1 MDKKQEFVKEL
12 EQILSEELNNT
23 SSNPIYEQIKSLYP
37 QISIKKICDNIDKEL
52 SEFNAF
58 IEIVK
63 LAQQYKECCD
73 YILEKEATIKLADLL
88 TIVDASVVFDGF
100 DRKELDIVT
109 DRMFD
114 TKMKL
119 DSLGFKNFSIL
130 ENERIKKQKT
140 STVLERNGLNDEA
153 YYNELFSL
161 SNDESELI
169 TLYCNNTDYEQGVNK
184 QRLKLIHNI
193 LLNKKCSVTS
203 DFQFFETRVRK
214 RYRALGLNY

>member
-37 QISIKKICDNIDKEL
+37 QISIKKICDNIYKEL

-153 YYNELFSL
+153 YYNELFS
-161 SNDESELI
+161 
-169 TLYCNNTDYEQGVNK
+169 YVQ
-184 QRLKLIHNI
+184 
-193 LLNKKCSVTS
+193 
-203 DFQFFETRVRK
+203 
-214 RYRALGLNY
+214 